1 MSDTPI
7 IDVIENI
14 EALKRGIEIVLEAN
28 AAQEYRITNLVG
40 EVETVRELNTK
51 LLSQLD
57 TAKRVF
63 GESFTSGFV
72 GPTRPNRP
80 KLSEQDAKDIRAARA
95 GGAKQADLARNYG
108 VNPATISRIVNRVY
122 H

>member
-28 AAQEYRITNLVG
+28 ASLAEQNARLNG
-40 EVETVRELNTK
+40 EIA
-51 LLSQLD
+51 

-63 GESFTSGFV
+63 GTAFCSGYT
-72 GPTRPNRP
+72 GATRPNRP
-80 KLSEQDAKDIRAARA
+80 KLTAQDAKDIRAARA

>member
-28 AAQEYRITNLVG
+28 AAQEYRITNMKG
-40 EVETVRELNTK
+40 ELEVLYAANDS
-51 LLSQLD
+51 LQAQLA

-63 GESFTSGFV
+63 GTAFCSGFT
-72 GPTRPNRP
+72 GAQRPNRP
-80 KLSEQDAKDIRAARA
+80 KLTAQDARDIRAARA

>member
-1 MSDTPI
+1 MTDTI
-7 IDVIENI
+7 VDLTTSIDE
-14 EALKRGIEIVLEAN
+14 LKLGIEIVLNEN
-28 AAQEYRITNLVG
+28 A
-40 EVETVRELNTK
+40 K
-51 LLSQLD
+51 LLASNAELRAQKEHLHGQLA
-57 TAKRVF
+57 TARRVF

-80 KLSEQDAKDIRAARA
+80 KLSMQDAKDIRAARA

>member
-14 EALKRGIEIVLEAN
+14 EALKRGIEIVLEEN
-28 AAQEYRITNLVG
+28 ARLGHMVDIHKTTIGSLE
-40 EVETVRELNTK
+40 
-51 LLSQLD
+51 SQLA
-57 TAKRVF
+57 TARRVF

-80 KLSEQDAKDIRAARA
+80 KLTQQDARDIRAARA

>member
-1 MSDTPI
+1 MSDTSI

-28 AAQEYRITNLVG
+28 ERLRYDNDNLRLEKAV
-40 EVETVRELNTK
+40 VK
-51 LLSQLD
+51 SQLA

-63 GESFTSGFV
+63 GESFTSGFT
-72 GPTRPNRP
+72 GATRPNRP
-80 KLSEQDAKDIRAARA
+80 KLTAQDARDIRAARA

>member
-1 MSDTPI
+1 MTDTI
-7 IDVIENI
+7 VDVTEAIDT
-14 EALKRGIEIVLEAN
+14 LKRGIEVVL
-28 AAQEYRITNLVG
+28 G
-40 EVETVRELNTK
+40 ENEK
-51 LLSQLD
+51 LLASNNELRAQKAYLGEQLA

-63 GESFTSGFV
+63 GEAFCSGFT
-72 GPTRPNRP
+72 GATRPNRP
-80 KLSEQDAKDIRAARA
+80 KLTAQDARDIRAARA

>member
-28 AAQEYRITNLVG
+28 AELRASNDELRAQKAYLG
-40 EVETVRELNTK
+40 E
-51 LLSQLD
+51 QLA

-63 GESFTSGFV
+63 GTAFCSGFT
-72 GPTRPNRP
+72 GATRPNRP
-80 KLSEQDAKDIRAARA
+80 KLTAQDARDIRQARA

>member
-1 MSDTPI
+1 MTDTPI

-14 EALKRGIEIVLEAN
+14 EALKRGIQIVLEAN
-28 AAQEYRITNLVG
+28 AKLADQN
-40 EVETVRELNTK
+40 VELATQ
-51 LLSQLD
+51 LS

-63 GESFTSGFV
+63 GESFCSGFT
-72 GPTRPNRP
+72 GATRPNRP

-122 H
+122 Y

>member
-1 MSDTPI
+1 MTDTI
-7 IDVIENI
+7 VDVTEAIDT
-14 EALKRGIEIVLEAN
+14 LKRGIEIVLEQNENLRFEAATLYDAN
-28 AAQEYRITNLVG
+28 LNLH
-40 EVETVRELNTK
+40 
-51 LLSQLD
+51 SQLA
-57 TAKRVF
+57 TARRVF

-80 KLSEQDAKDIRAARA
+80 KLSAQDAKDIRAARA